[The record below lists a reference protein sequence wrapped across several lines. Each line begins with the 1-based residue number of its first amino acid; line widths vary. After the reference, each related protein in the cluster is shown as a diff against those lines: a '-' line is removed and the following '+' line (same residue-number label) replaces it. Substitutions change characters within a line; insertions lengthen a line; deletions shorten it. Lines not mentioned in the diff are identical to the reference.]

1 MSAHKPSDGLC
12 RRAIVAG
19 AVVGGVVSVVQ
30 NWQRQQQGG
39 QDIAQ
44 TAVNVAKDA
53 TKAAAVSGATMFVGE
68 AITKRPVLTLGTAIA
83 GLYLLDLIKQQQQE

>member
-1 MSAHKPSDGLC
+1 MSAHKPSDDLY

-19 AVVGGVVSVVQ
+19 AVVGIVVSAVQ

-39 QDIAQ
+39 QDIVQ
-44 TAVNVAKDA
+44 STTNVAKDA
-53 TKAAAVSGATMFVGE
+53 AKAAAVTGATLFVGDS
-68 AITKRPVLTLGTAIA
+68 IVKRPGLTLGTAIA

>member
-1 MSAHKPSDGLC
+1 MSAHKPSDDFC

-19 AVVGGVVSVVQ
+19 AVVGGVVSAVQ

-44 TAVNVAKDA
+44 TTVNVARDA
-53 TKAAAVSGATMFVGE
+53 AKAAAVTGATMFVGRCCCQ
-68 AITKRPVLTLGTAIA
+68 TPRVDFRDSNCRFVSA
-83 GLYLLDLIKQQQQE
+83 GSY